1 MAQQPI
7 GRPTIMTKVT
17 VQKLEQALRDGFS
30 IEMACYVSGV
40 SRSTYY
46 NHLASETAFLD
57 KMTLAQSYATER
69 AKQVVVQAIDK
80 GDLKAAQWW
89 LERKLRAEFSSNPS
103 LQTQQANT
111 PIVERY
117 FRGDQDKFLGFMS
130 QTIEALQRPENHHA
144 TPARTIGTQ
153 KA

>member
-57 KMTLAQSYATER
+57 KMTLAQS
-69 AKQVVVQAIDK
+69 
-80 GDLKAAQWW
+80 WW